1 MSAPALSDLLR
12 SAQAEGLLPE
22 DATLPADEGRPWPVV
37 LLTALGA
44 WLATLPLLGVVG
56 LLLGDLIE
64 RSIGPYLIG
73 ALLLAGAMV
82 VLRSR
87 ELPLFVEQ
95 LAFPALL
102 TGGGALGYGLF
113 RDAGTG
119 AGAALLALVA
129 LGVAAG
135 QPAAWL
141 RVLLGAAAAV
151 LLAVAITPG
160 RWFLESRSGLSGWWW
175 SWHLVM
181 AVWGI
186 ALAAPRPRAQAAAI
200 ESLAA
205 GWLLA
210 TLAGLAWWAGMSFL
224 VGGALGGGLVGELA
238 REVGRGGVAHLSWQ
252 VQQGLSAALALA
264 AAAWTQRQW
273 PRLRRPAYLGAA
285 LVLVALAGLMP
296 TLGAVLLALAVCA
309 TSRRWRLAA
318 AAGVAAAWIV
328 GAFYYQLAW
337 PLATKALVL
346 AAAGA
351 LLAALAAWAARLDV
365 PRREVVHGIDHGNTA
380 PPRRAAAGLLICV
393 LVVLL
398 VANGAIWQKE
408 DVIRHGRPVFVEL
421 APVDPRSLMQ
431 GDFMRLNFNLPG
443 EAAERRAGL
452 LRAQRP
458 QMVARIDP
466 RGVATLLRIDDGAA
480 LANGE
485 LRIELTPKDGRW
497 ILVTDAWFFAEGEA
511 ERWSR
516 AKYGEFRVDAEGRA
530 LLVGLRGPTLEAL

>member
-1 MSAPALSDLLR
+1 MSAPALPDVLR
-12 SAQAEGLLPE
+12 AAQAEGLLPE
-22 DATLPADEGRPWPVV
+22 GATLPGDESRPWPVV

-44 WLATLPLLGVVG
+44 WLATLPLLGVIG

-113 RDAGTG
+113 RDFGTG
-119 AGAALLALVA
+119 AGAVLLALVA

-135 QPAAWL
+135 QRAAWL
-141 RVLLGAAAAV
+141 RVLLGAAAAA

-160 RWFLESRSGLSGWWW
+160 RWLFESRSGLSGWWW

-181 AVWGI
+181 SVWVV
-186 ALAAPRPRAQAAAI
+186 ALAAPRPRGQAAAI
-200 ESLAA
+200 ESIAA

-210 TLAGLAWWAGMSFL
+210 SLAGLAWWAGMTFL
-224 VGGALGGGLVGELA
+224 VGGAMGGGLVGEVA
-238 REVGRGGVAHLSWQ
+238 RELGRGGSGSLSWHL
-252 VQQGLSAALALA
+252 QQGLSAALALS
-264 AAAWTQRQW
+264 AAAWAQRQW
-273 PRLRRPAYLGAA
+273 PHLRHPAYLGTA
-285 LVLVALAGLMP
+285 LVMVALASLMP

-337 PLATKALVL
+337 PLGTKALVL

-351 LLAALAAWAARLDV
+351 LLAALAAWAARLAL
-365 PRREVVHGIDHGNTA
+365 PRLADDTA
-380 PPRRAAAGLLICV
+380 ATTPSRRAAAGLLASLLIV
-393 LVVLL
+393 LV

-408 DVIRHGRPVFVEL
+408 TLIRDGRPVFVEL

-443 EAAERRAGL
+443 EPTERRAGL
-452 LRAQRP
+452 LRMQRP

-466 RGVATLLRIDDGAA
+466 RGVATLLRVDDGTA
-480 LANGE
+480 LADGE

-516 AKYGEFRVDAEGRA
+516 AKYGEFRVDAQGRA